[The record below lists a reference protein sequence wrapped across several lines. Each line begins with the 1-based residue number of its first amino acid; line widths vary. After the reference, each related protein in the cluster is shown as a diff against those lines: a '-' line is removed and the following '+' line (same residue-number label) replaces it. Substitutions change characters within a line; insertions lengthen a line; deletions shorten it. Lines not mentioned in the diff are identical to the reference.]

1 MMVRAGCNWATA
13 VCTIANAIASAIL
26 LLWLADTYA
35 IVRPDELLFKYFGTW
50 MTNQTHFARSVG
62 HRQYPRALRMRAA
75 TTSGGCEA
83 SSVIASG

>member
-1 MMVRAGCNWATA
+1 
-13 VCTIANAIASAIL
+13 
-26 LLWLADTYA
+26 
-35 IVRPDELLFKYFGTW
+35 VRPDELLFKYFGTW
-50 MTNQTHFARSVG
+50 TTNQTHFARSVG